1 MNELDFTGKH
11 VLVIGGSSGI
21 GNGIARAFLARGAVV
36 HVWGTRERK
45 EDYAQEDGSVLDDL
59 RYHKVD
65 VLRSEEL
72 AAYQPP
78 FKSLDV
84 LVQSQGLV
92 LYRRAEFDM
101 NEFRRVIEI
110 NLNSV
115 MACAMKFHGLL
126 AAARG
131 TMIILSSIAA
141 FLATRGNPAYN
152 ASKAGVSALTR
163 NLGQA
168 WAGDGIRVNGIA
180 PGLVATRLTRVTT
193 EDPTRLAATLQR
205 IPLGRLGTIEEVAGV
220 ALFLASPL
228 SSYIAGQTIVVDG
241 GRLL

>member
-45 EDYAQEDGSVLDDL
+45 EDYSPEEGSVLDGL
-59 RYHKVD
+59 HYQKVD
-65 VLRSEEL
+65 VGNSEDL
-72 AAYQPP
+72 ATYEPP
-78 FKSLDV
+78 FKTLDV
-84 LVQSQGLV
+84 LVQSQGIV
-92 LYRRAEFDM
+92 LYRRAEF
-101 NEFRRVIEI
+101 NLTEFRRVMEI

-131 TMIILSSIAA
+131 TMVILSSVAA
-141 FLATRGNPAYN
+141 FIATQGNPAYN
-152 ASKAGVSALTR
+152 ASKAGVSGLTR

-168 WAGDGIRVNGIA
+168 WAADGIRVNGIA
-180 PGLVATRLTRVTT
+180 PGLVATKLARVTT
-193 EDPTRLAATLQR
+193 ENPARLAATLQR
-205 IPLGRLGTIEEVAGV
+205 IPLGRLGTVEEVAGV
-220 ALFLASPL
+220 ALFLASAL
-228 SSYIAGQTIVVDG
+228 SSYIVGQTIVVDG